1 MFSHIKAMLVKTL
14 VEMGALPKKKTG
26 PSMPRTPSEA
36 RRIKNQRCNES
47 RVRIQQLVAEA
58 EELGLPPPILHRGRP
73 RKYENEEERQEAR
86 RRQFRVATLVY
97 KDRVRQGMEA
107 VKEKVNT

>member
-1 MFSHIKAMLVKTL
+1 MLVKTL

-36 RRIKNQRCNES
+36 RRIKNQRCTES

-58 EELGLPPPILHRGRP
+58 ERLGLPPPVLHQGRP
-73 RKYENEEERQEAR
+73 RKYENDEERQEAR
-86 RRQFRVATLVY
+86 KRQFKIASIVY
-97 KDRVRQGMEA
+97 KDRVRQGLEA
-107 VKEKVNT
+107 AKEQVHT